1 MDDVAL
7 TRGALIEAVARLS
20 IEHRAVIHRSYYEA
34 QTVAQIAN
42 DLHLDTKTV
51 TSMLHYGVREL
62 LHSLEERG
70 VRPSWTPPAEP
81 QSPLNPS
88 STAAEAPDCDSDSL
102 QDQQ

>member
-7 TRGALIEAVARLS
+7 TRGALIDAVARLS
-20 IEHRAVIHRSYYEA
+20 IEHRAVIHRSYYQA

-42 DLHLDTKTV
+42 DLHLDKRTV

-62 LHSLEERG
+62 LLSLEERG
-70 VRPSWTPPAEP
+70 LRPSWLPPAES

-88 STAAEAPDCDSDSL
+88 PIASEASDCDDDSL
-102 QDQQ
+102 QDQR